1 MRVLSGFYE
10 KMRLETSKITD
21 ALLSN
26 PKMGRY
32 IDQSLDAPM
41 PFSGSGGEREQGRIL

>member
-1 MRVLSGFYE
+1 MRVPRGFYE
-10 KMRLETSKITD
+10 KVRLETGKITD
-21 ALLSN
+21 ALLNN

-41 PFSGSGGEREQGRIL
+41 PFSGSGGEGEQGGIL